1 MNIYNPKNSQIMLIE
16 GMEALF
22 ESNLS
27 TFLDRALALRL
38 TRTLSWDFLG
48 LSRELGE
55 GSNNNIVLFRNVFKI
70 DTSALCDFAGY
81 TVIWI
86 FVFVIRSS
94 HEIMHP
100 GPNIYE

>member
-1 MNIYNPKNSQIMLIE
+1 MLME

-48 LSRELGE
+48 LSWELDK
-55 GSNNNIVLFRNVFKI
+55 GSNNIILFRNVFKI
-70 DTSALCDFAGY
+70 DTSALCVFAGY
-81 TVIWI
+81 PVIWI
-86 FVFVIRSS
+86 SVFHTVFT
-94 HEIMHP
+94 
-100 GPNIYE
+100 